1 MPGMTRFIL
10 LTLIAS
16 LAAASKPERW
26 GGLPETI
33 DVGRS
38 ISLNTEPGLPFDE
51 SHSPWVEQVGLH
63 PKVYVFHNFLT
74 PMERAH
80 MVRVAAPQ
88 MRRSTVVG
96 PGGESVIDEIRT
108 SYGMFIRRCS
118 DPIIERIERR
128 ISLYTHIPMSHQED
142 IQVLRYTNNQSYG
155 AHFDSGDKSEPG
167 PHQRLATFL
176 MYLSDVEEGGETAF
190 PQGSKWIDPSIPR
203 KLEEAGV
210 KLSACAQGHVAY
222 KPKAGDAVLF
232 YSFHPNGSMDMAS
245 MHTGCPVLKGI
256 KWAAPVWIHTD
267 QFNSADWEY
276 LQRAKP
282 NRVEYPA
289 EPGQCDD
296 AHPQCKQWAA
306 AGECAKNHGYMMG
319 DAGGGGA
326 CRKSC
331 GACRVCSG
339 SSDLSCINDN
349 RSKAGYLPLV
359 RSEMEWLGVPWWL
372 GEEPSPEL

>member
-1 MPGMTRFIL
+1 MPEMTRFIL

-16 LAAASKPERW
+16 LVTASKPERW

-80 MVRVAAPQ
+80 M
-88 MRRSTVVG
+88 
-96 PGGESVIDEIRT
+96 
-108 SYGMFIRRCS
+108 GMFIRRCS

-232 YSFHPNGSMDMAS
+232 YSFHPNGRAS
-245 MHTGCPVLKGI
+245 SGLLLSGSTP
-256 KWAAPVWIHTD
+256 T
-267 QFNSADWEY
+267 SADWEY
-276 LQRAKP
+276 LQHAKP

-331 GACRVCSG
+331 GACRVCLG